1 MRAALNGTGAAPKTS
16 SPTERSICSKMSEN
30 IWNVNANRNASSAK
44 AEKTTSLKGETIME
58 ATDKFVKSNIVMMS
72 IDELKVDQPFCD
84 VFDIKESDLQQVID
98 AIKEK
103 GFDTLYPIVV
113 WDGHDNVVVDGHTR
127 LAAAKQ
133 LGYTTVPVVP
143 RSFADEEEALQH
155 TISAQRVRRSL
166 SQAELM
172 KCVSLMQEKLAE
184 RKKEESVKGLTHTP
198 QGRTTQ
204 IIADTI
210 GSTRGTVD
218 KIARIA
224 RHGDSDLIE
233 AVQNEEMS
241 INQAHEIIKSDER
254 KKKALERVGKFF
266 ENYNPDLRDRFF
278 RLRDFADRISKLY
291 GEFLKTYH
299 DEFRDREMC
308 SFEWCDLRQLLVRG
322 LDRDL
327 ICHLGKPGEADRA
340 INCTG
345 SEEDF
350 EEDLKYLFEEHQEE
364 WKAMQAREKQSENN
378 L

>member
-1 MRAALNGTGAAPKTS
+1 MN
-16 SPTERSICSKMSEN
+16 SPAERIICSNMREN
-30 IWNVNANRNASSAK
+30 LWNENANVNEASED

-58 ATDKFVKSNIVMMS
+58 ATDKFVESHVIMMP

-84 VFDIKESDLQQVID
+84 VFDIKESDLQQVIE

-113 WDGHDNVVVDGHTR
+113 WNGHNNIVVDGHTR
-127 LAAAKQ
+127 LSAAKK
-133 LGYTTVPVVP
+133 LGYSTVPVVS
-143 RSFADEEEALQH
+143 RTFADEEEALQH

-172 KCVSLMQEKLAE
+172 KCVSLMHEKLAE
-184 RKKEESVKGLTHTP
+184 RKKEESVKGLTHAP

-218 KIARIA
+218 KIDRIA
-224 RHGDSDLIE
+224 RHGDSDIIE
-233 AVQNEEMS
+233 AVQKEELS

-254 KKKALERVGKFF
+254 RKRALERVGKYM
-266 ENYNPDLRDRFF
+266 ENYNPVLRERFF

-299 DEFRDREMC
+299 DEFRDREMYT
-308 SFEWCDLRQLLVRG
+308 FDWCDLRCLLIRG

-327 ICHLGKPGEADRA
+327 ICRLGKPGKADRA
-340 INCTG
+340 INCSG

-350 EEDLKYLFEEHQEE
+350 EEDLKCLFEEHQEE
-364 WKAMQAREKQSENN
+364 WKAMQAAKK
-378 L
+378 